1 MLGDMPPCSRRV
13 SNNANT
19 ARRKFVQM
27 KKTVHPDNVKVLCS
41 VTLEK
46 LFVHLYDDLKLQ
58 IELEKWALKINMSK
72 II

>member
-1 MLGDMPPCSRRV
+1 MPPCSKRV

-19 ARRKFVQM
+19 ARRKFVTNA
-27 KKTVHPDNVKVLCS
+27 KKPVNHVENIKVLCS

-58 IELEKWALKINMSK
+58 I
-72 II
+72 